1 MNAFLARMKL
11 NRPSL
16 TVRRFDPLPDDDVPR
31 HWFHGEPAA
40 THLLNAYTLL
50 VPDNEGFYIRTLN
63 EAGPLLQD
71 LRLRND
77 VRAFSRQEGQHGVA
91 HRKAWELLA
100 AQGYRFERFVRVA
113 DRAAFGIVER
123 FAPLNLRVAMVACV
137 EHLNAAIGHEYLS
150 RELMAGVHPRVRALF
165 EWHLAEEIEHKA
177 VSFEV
182 LQTFRHAYALRLLSV
197 ALVVPLFYLLL
208 GAGASMLM
216 AQDGSLWRA
225 STWRGWLG
233 HALGGRGMARRMLGH
248 IGHYLQPSFQPWAL
262 DDRHLVHAA
271 LARWSNVVAVAAGTE
286 PQGESIDVA
295 RVA

>member
-1 MNAFLARMKL
+1 MNAFFARTKLA
-11 NRPSL
+11 RPSL
-16 TVRRFDPLPDDDVPR
+16 TVRRFDPLPEDDVPR
-31 HWFHGEPAA
+31 HWFHGEAAA

-63 EAGPLLQD
+63 QAAPGLQD
-71 LRLRND
+71 LRLRNQ

-113 DRAAFGIVER
+113 DRAAFGVVER
-123 FAPLNLRVAMVACV
+123 LAPLNLRVAMVACV

-150 RELMAGVHPRVRALF
+150 RDLMAGVPARLRALF

-197 ALVVPLFYLLL
+197 ALVVPLFYLLM
-208 GAGASMLM
+208 GAGALMLM

-225 STWRGWLG
+225 STWRGWVA
-233 HALGGRGMARRMLGH
+233 HAVGGRGMARRMLGH
-248 IGHYLQPSFQPWAL
+248 IAQYLRPSFQPWAL
-262 DDRHLVHAA
+262 DDRHLVAIA
-271 LARWSNVVAVAAGTE
+271 LARWSNVVEATAG
-286 PQGESIDVA
+286 A
-295 RVA
+295 RTPPMAPARRG